1 MIHNLN
7 TQCQVIRRVTVNGQR
22 TVVVTDVPEPGFLVQ
37 FTPPDGGSSG
47 DGRSPRDDPPYTV
60 RWRAGR
66 FGPVQRPQAGD
77 RALIATASYELL
89 GGTRELWEG
98 PRLVGY
104 EVEVMP
110 VDILYPYEATLTE
123 QTGAVIGTVPVAL
136 WESSDEHRDQ
146 GEYLNFEGEAP
157 AEHLLAITRN
167 KALNLNGVPHR
178 VTSTM
183 LDASGPRVKF
193 TARVARG
200 T

>member
-1 MIHNLN
+1 MIRNLN
-7 TQCQVIRRVTVNGQR
+7 TSCWVIRRVTVSGQR
-22 TVVVTDVPEPGFLVQ
+22 TVTVVDSPEPAFLVQ

-47 DGRSPRDDPPYTV
+47 DGRSLRSDPPYTV

-66 FGPVQRPQAGD
+66 FGPTQRPQAGD
-77 RALIATASYELL
+77 RVKIATASYELL
-89 GGTRELWEG
+89 EGTRELWEG

-104 EVEVMP
+104 EAEVMP

-136 WESSDEHRDQ
+136 WESSDEHRDH

-157 AEHLLAITRN
+157 AEHLLTVTRN
-167 KALNLNGVPHR
+167 RSLNLNGVPHR
-178 VTSTM
+178 ITSTI

-193 TARVARG
+193 TARVTRG
-200 T
+200 